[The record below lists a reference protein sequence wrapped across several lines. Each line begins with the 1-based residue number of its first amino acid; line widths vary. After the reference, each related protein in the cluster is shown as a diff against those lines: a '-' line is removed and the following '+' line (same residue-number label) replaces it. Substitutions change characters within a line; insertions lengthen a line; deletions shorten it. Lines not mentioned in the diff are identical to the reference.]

1 MPTQKEALSSVR
13 TPCLVI
19 CSSIIAP
26 LYGLACGVDIFYFGL
41 SLAYFSAFSSA
52 LISAFISL
60 LTLSICRLAISKRIV
75 FFLAVVLSIGIG
87 KLVGVATYGTGILIK
102 PLMGVSSGDGS
113 FFYALAGTLIGT
125 IAGFG
130 VGNWIKSLVKAGMK
144 GLYLVLPLVA
154 GALIICSSISSLLQ
168 RFDLSFVCAVLGII
182 SVVISK
188 PLYSIRW

>member
-1 MPTQKEALSSVR
+1 MPTRNEALSSVR
-13 TPCLVI
+13 TPWLVI

-52 LISAFISL
+52 LITAFISL
-60 LTLSICRLAISKRIV
+60 LTLSICRLTISRRIV
-75 FFLAVVLSIGIG
+75 FSLAVVLSIGIG

-102 PLMGVSSGDGS
+102 SLMGVPSGDDS
-113 FFYALAGTLIGT
+113 FFYALAGTLIGA

-130 VGNWIKSLVKAGMK
+130 VGNWIKSLVKVGMK
-144 GLYLVLPLVA
+144 GAHLVLPLAA
-154 GALIICSSISSLLQ
+154 GVLIICSGISSLLQ
-168 RFDLSFVCAVLGII
+168 RFDLSFICAVLGVI

-188 PLYSIRW
+188 PLYSIR